1 MLLGAFVDF
10 VPAEWLAFRGRIKLT
25 FVFIGL
31 CLTILL
37 YGLLILGGR
46 MMRLH
51 RREKLRLW
59 LALPFAPLFLGCAC
73 WLVLGKALPWS
84 FTRILGSDQSIQTLM
99 QTEHT
104 SSRRSCDYQLTGG
117 LLENTMPAHLCISVR
132 IYDTYPDS
140 EVQVRLVG
148 RRSIFGF
155 AVVSVFVGPPLQQ
168 DSSIK

>member
-59 LALPFAPLFLGCAC
+59 LALPC
-73 WLVLGKALPWS
+73 
-84 FTRILGSDQSIQTLM
+84 
-99 QTEHT
+99 
-104 SSRRSCDYQLTGG
+104 SSS
-117 LLENTMPAHLCISVR
+117 
-132 IYDTYPDS
+132 
-140 EVQVRLVG
+140 
-148 RRSIFGF
+148 
-155 AVVSVFVGPPLQQ
+155 
-168 DSSIK
+168 